1 MTERKVTLYEDVS
14 CVRLL
19 LTAVDDRFFSGHGAA
34 SVLVGVSCSPSALD
48 SIKPALHG
56 YPTYSNQIA
65 TDL

>member
-1 MTERKVTLYEDVS
+1 MTERKVTLFKDVS
-14 CVRLL
+14 CVRML
-19 LTAVDDRFFSGHGAA
+19 LTAVDDRFSDHGAA

-56 YPTYSNQIA
+56 YPTYSNQIT